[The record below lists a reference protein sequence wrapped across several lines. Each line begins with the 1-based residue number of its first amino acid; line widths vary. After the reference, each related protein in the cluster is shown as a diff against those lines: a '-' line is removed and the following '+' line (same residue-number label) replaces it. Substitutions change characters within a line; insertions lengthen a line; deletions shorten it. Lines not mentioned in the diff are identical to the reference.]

1 MNVGGLGEGSD
12 LGSDWLNFCCLYT
25 KIFEEDRFGF
35 RRGKETKGAG
45 VDLSFQKNNYIYL
58 KYWIYS
64 IPLHVSALY
73 FGHNGLGILVHEES
87 KKEELFLPDGGR
99 NKEPKSVIELNKI
112 NIKDVGTYLCLSESK
127 ANNRLIKTQMD
138 DVT

>member
-12 LGSDWLNFCCLYT
+12 LGSDWLNFCYLYT

-58 KYWIYS
+58 KY
-64 IPLHVSALY
+64 
-73 FGHNGLGILVHEES
+73 
-87 KKEELFLPDGGR
+87 
-99 NKEPKSVIELNKI
+99 
-112 NIKDVGTYLCLSESK
+112 
-127 ANNRLIKTQMD
+127 
-138 DVT
+138 